1 MVNRAFDEKS
11 DFTKAEAGAHP
22 EVSTSNPYES
32 AASDHPEDSIQRS
45 TRAVLKSNFP
55 DKMWRKIVPKSSH
68 IRRSEREGPLT
79 DVGATA
85 GVSHTVGSLN
95 MLRHKEASMKY
106 NM

>member
-1 MVNRAFDEKS
+1 
-11 DFTKAEAGAHP
+11 
-22 EVSTSNPYES
+22 
-32 AASDHPEDSIQRS
+32 
-45 TRAVLKSNFP
+45 
-55 DKMWRKIVPKSSH
+55 MWRKIVPKSSH